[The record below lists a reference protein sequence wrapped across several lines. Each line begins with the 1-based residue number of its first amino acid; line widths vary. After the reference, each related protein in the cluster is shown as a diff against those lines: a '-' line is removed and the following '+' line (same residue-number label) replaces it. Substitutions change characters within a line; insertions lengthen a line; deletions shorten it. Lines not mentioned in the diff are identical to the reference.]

1 MTNNISEKI
10 KRLALTL
17 LGFVCLLL
25 GAIFI
30 LLPGPAVLFI
40 PLGLALLSLEFDW
53 AKIWLNKSQRSFRR
67 AAIKADQAMHW
78 LNRKLRS

>member
-10 KRLALTL
+10 KRIALTL

-53 AKIWLNKSQRSFRR
+53 AKIWLKKSQRYFRR

-78 LNRKLRS
+78 LNRKLRN

>member
-10 KRLALTL
+10 KRTALTL

-53 AKIWLNKSQRSFRR
+53 AKIWLKFGSK
-67 AAIKADQAMHW
+67 KAKVIFVEP
-78 LNRKLRS
+78 LLRQTKRCIG